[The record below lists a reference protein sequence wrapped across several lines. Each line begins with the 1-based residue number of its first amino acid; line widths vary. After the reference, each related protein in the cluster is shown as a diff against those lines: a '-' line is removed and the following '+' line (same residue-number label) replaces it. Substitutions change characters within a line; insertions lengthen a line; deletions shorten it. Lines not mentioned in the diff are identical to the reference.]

1 MTRRPLIAM
10 SSLLLMAG
18 AAEAHTGAGVT
29 HGFSHGF
36 MHPIGGMD
44 HILAMVAVGLFAAHL
59 GGRAIW
65 MVPMAFMS
73 MMAAGGLLGIAGVP
87 VPFIELGIAASVLV
101 LGAIVALQWS
111 PPVLIAMSIVGFFA
125 VFHGYAHG
133 AEMPESAG
141 GLAYAA
147 GFVLAT
153 GLLHALGIGLGFG
166 TERLS
171 RLSGR
176 RVAQLGGGAMAVVG
190 LAMLGGSI

>member
-1 MTRRPLIAM
+1 MTRRPLIVM